1 MPDNIIT
8 SVYLFFVLSGLSIV
22 AMIVSGWVQPAF
34 IRIRRRIAIIIA
46 WYAYPDVYKRYLY
59 EWKK

>member
-1 MPDNIIT
+1 MPDNIKT
-8 SVYLFFVLSGLSIV
+8 SLFLFFFIIGNFTVV
-22 AMIVSGWVQPAF
+22 MIVSGWIRPAF

-59 EWKK
+59 ERKR